1 MGVALIP
8 TTIVLGGIASAI
20 LVFVAFW
27 EPLSRALR
35 NVGTEFKRELDIV
48 DLPLRREQLGYTVLA
63 IVVALWGV
71 LVMVTR
77 PGPLEG
83 VLELVVLAGSS
94 LLVTRIYLRLRVART
109 IRTFSEQLETA
120 LRMFAGAV
128 RVGLGLRQ
136 ALIHVAEQSEDP
148 ARRELMRVVAATNLG
163 VSLIDAL
170 DDLAAR
176 MDAHETHML
185 VRVLRVQQQT
195 GSDLAV
201 ALEGLADTIR
211 DRRRFLRKVRAMT
224 AQGRMSAW
232 VLGLFPALVAV
243 IVLGGQPDLRDVTL
257 TTGVGQMGLGIAAGL
272 DVMAVL
278 VLLRITK
285 VNG

>member
-1 MGVALIP
+1 MGIALIP
-8 TTIVLGGIASAI
+8 TTIAVGGIVSAI
-20 LVFVAFW
+20 LILAAFW
-27 EPLSRALR
+27 EPLSGPLR
-35 NVGTEFKRELDIV
+35 NMGTEFKRELDIA
-48 DLPLRREQLGYTVLA
+48 DIPLRREQLGYAVLA
-63 IVVALWGV
+63 AVTAIWGI
-71 LVMVTR
+71 LVILTK

-83 VLELVVLAGSS
+83 LLELIVLGGSS
-94 LLVTRIYLRLRVART
+94 LLVTRAYLRMRVART
-109 IRTFSEQLETA
+109 TRAFTEQLESV

-136 ALIHVAEQSEDP
+136 ALIHVAEQSENP

-163 VSLIDAL
+163 ISLVDAL
-170 DDLAAR
+170 EDLANR

-195 GSDLAV
+195 GSDLAQ

-211 DRRRFLRKVRAMT
+211 DRRRFHRKVRAMT

-232 VLGLFPALVAV
+232 VLGLFPVVLAL
-243 IVLGGQPDLRDVTL
+243 IVLGGQADLRE
-257 TTGVGQMGLGIAAGL
+257 TTFTSPVGQMGLGVAAGL
-272 DVMAVL
+272 DLLAVL

-285 VNG
+285 VNA